1 MNNKDK
7 LILDIQNLLN
17 TYEGTSVTTI
27 DPALLSYMD
36 EKELKKIID
45 DLLAQKEQTVENNG
59 EWLEQFKKNRN

>member
-45 DLLAQKEQTVENNG
+45 DLLAQKERTVENNG